1 MTATTLAEFYG
12 GPDDGHLKGLSA
24 ADLACGF
31 IDTQDS
37 FGRTVRYS
45 VVPLKIPHPSR
56 DGGTVTHRL
65 IPAEVL

>member
-24 ADLACGF
+24 DDLACGF

-45 VVPLKIPHPSR
+45 IVPLKIPHPW
-56 DGGTVTHRL
+56 DCGTITHRL

>member
-12 GPDDGHLKGLSA
+12 GPDDGSLKPLTA
-24 ADLACGF
+24 ADLLSGF

-45 VVPLKIPHPSR
+45 VVPTEVHPSR
-56 DGGTVTHRL
+56 DGGVITHRL